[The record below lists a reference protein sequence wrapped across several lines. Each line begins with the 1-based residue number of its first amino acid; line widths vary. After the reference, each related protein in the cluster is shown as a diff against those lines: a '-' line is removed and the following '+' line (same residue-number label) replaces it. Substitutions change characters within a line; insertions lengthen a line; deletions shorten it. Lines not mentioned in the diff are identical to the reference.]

1 MTYLNAKKYLM
12 GAPEKADESQLAE
25 LLLLIGNPQKRIKF
39 LRLAGSNGKTV
50 CGQMLSTVLAKTPHR
65 VGFLRMPV
73 SDEPR
78 ENILI
83 NNEPISFS
91 DFTMLVDTVKQTL
104 LESDLTPTRSEI
116 FLAVALLAFKESNC
130 ALAIIE
136 SNHYGSDP
144 SINLPSP
151 FAAII
156 CGTLP
161 DNDDAE
167 ISRIRTFVSREI
179 EEIISAPQNP
189 QAYKAISDICYS
201 ANCRLTLPSRNALTV
216 TRSTFM
222 GTDFSYKDEEYRLNV
237 CGIFQVSNAL
247 LAIEGLEMLSRK
259 GFSVETSAIKD
270 GLLRLRLEA
279 KFEVLSVSPLIIVD
293 SAHSHSAIPTMCD
306 ALTDLGDKAPKQISL
321 CLPSRTLIE
330 EYSDA
335 LSARG
340 FEVIGAYTSDP
351 DCDGAC
357 VFKTPKSFVKQT
369 LSSLDKFSTLLISG
383 DNSFVLP
390 IRHELLN
397 ALGIL

>member
-12 GAPEKADESQLAE
+12 GAPELSDAGQLTE
-25 LLLLIGNPQKRIKF
+25 LLLLVGNPQKRIKF
-39 LRLAGSNGKTV
+39 LRLAGTNGKTV
-50 CGQMLSTVLAKTPHR
+50 CGQMLAAVLAKTKHK
-65 VGFLRMPV
+65 VGFLRMPIG
-73 SDEPR
+73 DEPR

-83 NNEPISFS
+83 NNEPLSFS
-91 DFTMLVDTVKQTL
+91 DFARLVDSVKQML
-104 LESDLTPTRSEI
+104 LESELTPSRSEI
-116 FLAVALLAFKESNC
+116 FLAVALLAFKENNC
-130 ALAIIE
+130 TLAIIE

-144 SINLPSP
+144 SVNLPSP

-161 DNDDAE
+161 DNDDSE
-167 ISRIRTFVSREI
+167 ISRIRTFVTREI

-201 ANCRLTLPSRNALTV
+201 VNCRLTLPSRNALTV
-216 TRSTFM
+216 THSTFM
-222 GTDFSYKDEEYRLNV
+222 GTDFSYKGEEYRLNV

-259 GFSVETSAIKD
+259 GFTVEPDAIKD
-270 GLLRLRLEA
+270 GLSRIRLAA

-293 SAHSHSAIPTMCD
+293 SAHSPSAIHPMCD
-306 ALTDLGDKAPKQISL
+306 ALTEFGDKAPKKIFL
-321 CLPSRTLIE
+321 CLPSGELIAQ
-330 EYSDA
+330 YSTS
-335 LSARG
+335 LSERG
-340 FEVIGAYTSDP
+340 FEIVEAYTSEE

-369 LSSLDKFSTLLISG
+369 LSSLDKDSTLLISG
-383 DNSFVLP
+383 DSGFVLP
-390 IRHELLN
+390 IRHELIN

>member
-1 MTYLNAKKYLM
+1 MTYLNAKKYLA
-12 GAPEKADESQLAE
+12 GAPERADTSHLSE
-25 LLLLIGNPQKRIKF
+25 LLSLIGNPQKRIKY

-50 CGQMLSTVLAKTPHR
+50 CGQMLAMVLARTPHR

-73 SDEPR
+73 GDEPR
-78 ENILI
+78 ENVLI
-83 NNEPISFS
+83 NNEPLSFS
-91 DFTMLVDTVKQTL
+91 DFARLVDTVKQTL
-104 LESDLTPTRSEI
+104 IENELTLTRSEV
-116 FLAVALLAFKESNC
+116 FLTVALLAFKENNC
-130 ALAIIE
+130 GLAIIE

-144 SINLPSP
+144 SVNLPSP

-161 DNDDAE
+161 DNDDSE

-216 TRSTFM
+216 MRSTFM
-222 GTDFSYKDEEYRLNV
+222 GTDFSYKGEKYRLNV

-259 GFSVETSAIKD
+259 GFTVDASAIKD
-270 GLLRLRLEA
+270 GISRLRLAA

-293 SAHSHSAIPTMCD
+293 SAHSLSAIPTMCD
-306 ALTDLGDKAPKQISL
+306 ALTELGDKAPKRIFL
-321 CLPSRTLIE
+321 CLPTSNLID
-330 EYSDA
+330 EYSTT
-335 LSARG
+335 LTARG
-340 FEVIGAYTSDP
+340 FEVAGAYTSDTTY
-351 DCDGAC
+351 DGAC

-369 LSSLDKFSTLLISG
+369 LSTLDKGSTLLISG
-383 DNSFVLP
+383 DSSFVLP